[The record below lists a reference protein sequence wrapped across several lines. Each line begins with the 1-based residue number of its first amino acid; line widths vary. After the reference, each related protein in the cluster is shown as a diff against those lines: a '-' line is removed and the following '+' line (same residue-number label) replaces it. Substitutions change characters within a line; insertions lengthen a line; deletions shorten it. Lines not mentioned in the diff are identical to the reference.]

1 MKKIKIIIADIDIDS
16 RNRIVSMLETEGSFD
31 LVAEL
36 DSGRAVL
43 DKMAKTPVDIV
54 LMEAR
59 LPEMDGLEVTR
70 HITAGYPMT
79 SVIIMSVFD
88 DIEHMRRA
96 LRSGA
101 KEYMVKPFFEDEIKQ
116 TILFLYNNRRKQL
129 QMRSP
134 EGPDLHL
141 EKRETTRSQGPEA
154 KTSDNRII
162 TIFGT
167 KGGIGKSVL
176 CSNLAVAA
184 AESLPGQV
192 AMADFDIQ
200 FGDLALIMDLQSRKT
215 LAELMQET
223 RELDGIVLEEYLYE
237 RHGVKVLPAPNRP
250 ELAEIISADVTRKT
264 LNLLRSKYRYTFVD
278 TPTFI
283 EEITLS
289 ALEMSD
295 IILLVV
301 SLDLPTIK
309 NIKKSIDILNSL
321 QLMHRTRLV
330 LNRSSGIAGLESHD
344 IEKVL
349 GVKIWAEVPSEGKLV
364 VASINQGVPF
374 VKSKPKAGVSKN
386 IYKLFNALN
395 GM

>member
-1 MKKIKIIIADIDIDS
+1 MKKIKIIIADSDIDS
-16 RNRIVSMLETEGSFD
+16 RNRIVSMLETEGTFD

-36 DSGRAVL
+36 DNGRAVL

-54 LMEAR
+54 LLEAR

-70 HITAGYPMT
+70 YVTANYPMA

-116 TILFLYNNRRKQL
+116 TILFLFNNRRKQL

-134 EGPDLHL
+134 DTPELLLD
-141 EKRETTRSQGPEA
+141 KRESSPITGSEA
-154 KTSDNRII
+154 KPNDNRIV
-162 TIFGT
+162 TVFGT
-167 KGGIGKSVL
+167 KGGIGKSVI
-176 CSNLAVAA
+176 CANLAVAA
-184 AESLPGQV
+184 AEAFPGQI

-223 RELDGIVLEEYLYE
+223 RDLDTVVLEEYLFE
-237 RHGVKVLPAPNRP
+237 RHGVKLLPAPNRP
-250 ELAEIISADVTRKT
+250 ELAEIISADTTRKT
-264 LNLLRSKYRYTFVD
+264 LNLLRSKYKYTFVD

-295 IILLVV
+295 IILLIV

-309 NIKKSIDILNSL
+309 NIKKSIDILHSL

-330 LNRSSGIAGLESHD
+330 VNRSSGVAGLDIND

-364 VASINQGVPF
+364 VASVNQGIPF
-374 VKSKPKAGVSKN
+374 VRTKPRATVSKSV
-386 IYKLFNALN
+386 YKLLN
-395 GM
+395 SLGNI